1 MAGLMPQQPAAPAP
15 EMAPQADPR
24 GLEARPEAA
33 EQGEEGEAASP
44 ESQQQYD
51 EFVGR
56 AYLTIFDEKAGALRQ
71 GIADMLRDED
81 PVAALAETV
90 ATIYGRVADAARQG
104 GAEISPDVRQGAITE
119 IFEKLAEISELLN
132 GDFMKDDKDF
142 EQAYLQA
149 VDAVRL
155 SETASGGV
163 DQAAEAE
170 RLKTMEG

>member
-1 MAGLMPQQPAAPAP
+1 MAGLMPQQPAPSPAPA
-15 EMAPQADPR
+15 ADPASPR
-24 GLEARPEAA
+24 GLAPQQQAQPQE
-33 EQGEEGEAASP
+33 EEGEPASP
-44 ESQQQYD
+44 EEQAAYD

-71 GIADMLRDED
+71 GIADMLRDDD
-81 PVAALAETV
+81 PAAALAETV

-155 SETASGGV
+155 SETASGSI

-170 RLKTMEG
+170 RLKAMEG